1 MRGDGASR
9 TAMAPAIF
17 RAAHQVLDASPKIL
31 DDPVAVGLVE
41 GASVAAIRAAE
52 ADHQTPGRRLARAL
66 FVLRS
71 RFAED
76 RLAEAVGPGVG
87 PRVGQY
93 VMLGA
98 GLDTFAYRQPRWARH
113 LAIIE
118 VDHPTSQAF
127 KQQQLRR
134 RKIAVPGNLAFTPI
148 DFERQDLASGL
159 SGGPFAADRPTFLSW
174 LGVSQYLTT
183 SAIEATLGFVRSL
196 PPGSR
201 IVFTFVLPDA
211 CLHGVDLR
219 EAEST
224 AADTEA
230 IGEPWLSRFEPDRM
244 RAWLGDL
251 GFIDCFHLSPAEASA
266 RYFAGRADGLPVP
279 VLEQLIYARV

>member
-1 MRGDGASR
+1 
-9 TAMAPAIF
+9 MAPAIF

-31 DDPVAVGLVE
+31 DDPVAVDLVE

-76 RLAEAVGPGVG
+76 QLAEAIRPGIGPGGG
-87 PRVGQY
+87 PGGGQRVGQY
-93 VMLGA
+93 VVLGA

-118 VDHPTSQAF
+118 VDHPASQAF
-127 KQQQLRR
+127 KRQQLRR
-134 RKIAVPGNLAFTPI
+134 HQIAVPDNLAFAPI

-183 SAIEATLGFVRSL
+183 
-196 PPGSR
+196 
-201 IVFTFVLPDA
+201 
-211 CLHGVDLR
+211 
-219 EAEST
+219 
-224 AADTEA
+224 
-230 IGEPWLSRFEPDRM
+230 
-244 RAWLGDL
+244 
-251 GFIDCFHLSPAEASA
+251 
-266 RYFAGRADGLPVP
+266 
-279 VLEQLIYARV
+279 

>member
-1 MRGDGASR
+1 
-9 TAMAPAIF
+9 MAPAIF

-31 DDPVAVGLVE
+31 DDPLAVGLVE

-52 ADHQTPGRRLARAL
+52 AEHQTPGRRLARAL

-76 RLAEAVGPGVG
+76 RLAEAIRPGVGPGVG
-87 PRVGQY
+87 QGVGQY
-93 VMLGA
+93 VVLGA

-118 VDHPTSQAF
+118 VDHPASQAF

-134 RKIAVPGNLAFTPI
+134 RQIAVPDNLAFIPI
-148 DFERQDLASGL
+148 DFERQDLASDL
-159 SGGPFAADRPTFLSW
+159 SPAPFAADRPTLVSW
-174 LGVSQYLTT
+174 LGVSQYLTIA
-183 SAIEATLGFVRSL
+183 AIEATLGFVRSL
-196 PPGSR
+196 PPGSG

-211 CLHGVDLR
+211 LLKGVDLR
-219 EAEST
+219 EARST
-224 AADTEA
+224 AAGTEA
-230 IGEPWLSRFEPDRM
+230 IGEPWLTRFEPDRLC
-244 RAWLGDL
+244 AWLGDL

-266 RYFAGRADGLPVP
+266 RYFAGRTDGLPVP